1 VKEIQELQLGTV
13 LFAPGNA
20 QIREQHLPVITQ
32 MAQTVQQHGGGEVVI
47 AADGE
52 GEALALA
59 RANAVREALVAQL
72 DGALAAKLS
81 VSVRADVNVPDTLV
95 TGVDE
100 GGLLLGTVLFDTDA
114 ATVRPEFNG
123 LLDQLATLLQQREG
137 GVVTIVGHTDVRGS
151 HAYNTALGLQRAQ
164 AVYTALL
171 QRLPESLRD
180 KVRVQPNENPN
191 APVSH
196 PDRGEGK

>member
-1 VKEIQELQLGTV
+1 MAATV
-13 LFAPGNA
+13 NA
-20 QIREQHLPVITQ
+20 
-32 MAQTVQQHGGGEVVI
+32 HGGGEVVI

-59 RANAVREALVAQL
+59 RATAVREALVAQL
-72 DGALAAKLS
+72 DGALATHLS
-81 VSVRADVNVPDTLV
+81 VSVRTDVNAPETLV
-95 TGVDE
+95 TGVEE

-164 AVYTALL
+164 AVQAALVKRLSPAL
-171 QRLPESLRD
+171 QA
-180 KVRVQPNENPN
+180 KVRVQTSEGAPAMPVENG
-191 APVSH
+191 
-196 PDRGEGK
+196 R